1 MNAWRKW
8 IDGKWIDGTKTA
20 AAPSTAAAEMV
31 ERIDGNVITLRKPE
45 PITPDLPDL
54 PDLAEYEEVANIL
67 GFVPPQIAARKIEVA
82 RREVIEFILDKG
94 YPIYSNKDVHA
105 YMANL
110 AEKDDRVFVW
120 ARLRG
125 ETAHTY
131 ADSAGIGSIG
141 FDWQRQMMRQMA
153 FGAMQNIVR
162 TQVHGQITTGY
173 HRPVPLEMLK
183 RAAEIKKR
191 FGAEVEFHVSDYAVV
206 NPDPF
211 IMVKRGEC
219 EHIVFGV
226 WDEPGFGV

>member
-1 MNAWRKW
+1 MFRT
-8 IDGKWIDGTKTA
+8 IMRRP
-20 AAPSTAAAEMV
+20 APSAAAAEMV
-31 ERIDGNVITLRKPE
+31 ARIDGDVLTKPA
-45 PITPDLPDL
+45 PITPEMPDL
-54 PDLAEYEEVANIL
+54 PDLAEYEEIANVL
-67 GFVPPQIAARKIEVA
+67 GFVPPEIAARKVEIA

-94 YPIYSNKDVHA
+94 YPIYSNKAVHD
-105 YMANL
+105 YMAKL

-125 ETAHTY
+125 ETHDERMLAFQLRSIEFNSIN
-131 ADSAGIGSIG
+131 AMNLLGSA
-141 FDWQRQMMRQMA
+141 
-153 FGAMQNIVR
+153 QNSVSTRI
-162 TQVHGQITTGY
+162 HGQITNGY

-191 FGAEVEFHVSDYAVV
+191 FGAEVEFYVSDYAVV

-211 IMVKRGEC
+211 IMVKRGQC